1 MVDGHGWN
9 EVKEENARNACR
21 TARHGKRS
29 IIPRS
34 AALRKRHARADSAK
48 VARRADRASA
58 PRAPRIARA
67 RIVGAIRGL
76 EKGARSCAILRGH
89 IAARSIRSLSALYV
103 RRTAKST
110 ARRKIGIRDSARI
123 FGACRKPELSRSLMP
138 PLAEITDPHSCLVS
152 QYIDFPTNYRRDDE
166 AQAKRHAI
174 ATSV

>member
-1 MVDGHGWN
+1 M
-9 EVKEENARNACR
+9 
-21 TARHGKRS
+21 
-29 IIPRS
+29 
-34 AALRKRHARADSAK
+34 
-48 VARRADRASA
+48 ARRADRASA

-67 RIVGAIRGL
+67 RIVGAIRSL
-76 EKGARSCAILRGH
+76 EKGARSRAILRGH

-138 PLAEITDPHSCLVS
+138 PLAEITDVHSCLAS
-152 QYIDFPTNYRRDDE
+152 QSVDFTTNYRRDDE
-166 AQAKRHAI
+166 TQAKRHAI